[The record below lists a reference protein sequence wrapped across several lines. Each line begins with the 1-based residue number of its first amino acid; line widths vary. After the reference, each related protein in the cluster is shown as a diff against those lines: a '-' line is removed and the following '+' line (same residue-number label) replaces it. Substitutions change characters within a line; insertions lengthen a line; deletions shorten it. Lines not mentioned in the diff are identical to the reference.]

1 LETALTCRIPEEDA
15 RDLSLIKSKLDK
27 GAYSTYKQVDDDFSQ
42 MLENAKMFNG
52 EGPIT
57 DLANNFGKWWDTQR
71 KKMD

>member
-1 LETALTCRIPEEDA
+1 
-15 RDLSLIKSKLDK
+15 
-27 GAYSTYKQVDDDFSQ
+27 

-57 DLANNFGKWWDTQR
+57 DIANSFGKWWDVQR